1 MLKAATI
8 APLSGHHTSTCIF
21 MHGLGDSGYG
31 WSDVAELLAKRLPNT
46 KFILPHAPNRK
57 VTMNGGVTMRAWY
70 DFYGL
75 SESDPQDQ
83 SGIIQSAASVLELA
97 STESKTSGIPRSKI
111 IIGGFSQ
118 GGAVALT
125 SGLLYKQ
132 ITTDQPVSNDNFA
145 GIMAISTYL
154 PIQDYF
160 KANLKD
166 IATQTPILMTHGT
179 VDGVVSY
186 RWAKHSVKVM
196 KEDLVCE
203 SVNFMSV
210 ANLAHSVN
218 AEVIDAMA
226 SFMKQVLKE

>member
-8 APLSGHHTSTCIF
+8 APVSGVHTSTCIF

-75 SESDPQDQ
+75 SENAPQDQ
-83 SGIIQSAASVLELA
+83 AGILQSAASVLDLVAVE
-97 STESKTSGIPRSKI
+97 TKTSKIPRSKI

-118 GGAVALT
+118 GGAIALT
-125 SGLLYKQ
+125 TGLLYKQ
-132 ITTDQPVSNDNFA
+132 ISSELQLSNDNFA
-145 GIMAISTYL
+145 GIMAICTYL

-160 KANLKD
+160 KANAKN
-166 IATQTPILMTHGT
+166 IATSTPILMTHGT
-179 VDGVVSY
+179 VDSVVSY
-186 RWAKHSVKVM
+186 RWGKHSVTFM
-196 KEDLVCE
+196 KEELTCE
-203 SVNFMSV
+203 AVNFVSV
-210 ANLAHSVN
+210 PDLAHSVN

-226 SFMKQVLKE
+226 AFMKQVLKD